1 MIKLLIFI
9 LLYSSPYYSHSA
21 EIFQFKGKL
30 APISEQTYQLVV
42 KGDNKHTSFTLNDLE
57 KLTLYKTNF
66 KTKWGLEGEF
76 VGVKL
81 LELLKHA
88 GISSFKRLLVRASN
102 DYKTTIEHSDLGI
115 ETTLVATRLNGIPFN
130 LSDKGPFF
138 IIWPS
143 LSEQVLSGDV
153 STTKWAWSTI
163 EIQKIR

>member
-1 MIKLLIFI
+1 MIKLLIFLS
-9 LLYSSPYYSHSA
+9 LLSASYSLYSA

-30 APISEQTYQLVV
+30 AQTSTQEYQLLI
-42 KGDNKHTSFTLNDLE
+42 KGGSNDTYFTLNDLE
-57 KLTLYKTNF
+57 KLVLYETNF
-66 KTKWGLEGEF
+66 KTKWGLEGDF

-81 LELLKHA
+81 VDLLKHA

-102 DYKTTIEHSDLGI
+102 NYKTTIESSDSGI
-115 ETTLVATRLNGIPFN
+115 ETALIATRLNGNPFK

-143 LSEQVLSGDV
+143 LSEQALSGDV
-153 STTKWAWSTI
+153 STAKWAWSAI